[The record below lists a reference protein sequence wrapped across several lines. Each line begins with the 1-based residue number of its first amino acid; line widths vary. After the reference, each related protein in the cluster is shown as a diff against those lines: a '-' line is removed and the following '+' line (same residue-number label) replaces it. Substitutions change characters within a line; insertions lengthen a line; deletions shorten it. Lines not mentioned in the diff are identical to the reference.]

1 MKKILAFGASN
12 SKTSINKQLA
22 TYASSLLKNTEVEV
36 LDLNDFDVPTYSVDL
51 EGKSGIPDNAQQFL
65 NKITASDGL
74 IISLAEH
81 NGAYT
86 AIFKSLFD
94 WTSRIDVKLFQQ
106 KPMLLMSTSP
116 GARGGQSVLEIAE
129 NRFPI
134 HDANIVAKFSL
145 PSFNDNFK
153 EDKIVDADLNTSLVK
168 AVNTLAERL

>member
-1 MKKILAFGASN
+1 MKNIIAFGASN

-51 EGKSGIPDNAQQFL
+51 EGKSGIPDNAQQLL
-65 NKITASDGL
+65 NKIIASDGL

-94 WTSRIDVKLFQQ
+94 WMSRIDVKLFKQ

-116 GARGGQSVLEIAE
+116 GARGGQSVFEIAE

-153 EDKIVDADLNTSLVK
+153 EDKIVDADLKTSLLE

>member
-94 WTSRIDVKLFQQ
+94 WTSRINVKLFQQ

-116 GARGGQSVLEIAE
+116 GARGGQSVFEIAE

-134 HDANIVAKFSL
+134 HDANIIAKFSL

-153 EDKIVDADLNTSLVK
+153 EEKIVDADLNTSLVQ

>member
-153 EDKIVDADLNTSLVK
+153 EEKIVDADLNTSLVK

>member
-1 MKKILAFGASN
+1 M
-12 SKTSINKQLA
+12 
-22 TYASSLLKNTEVEV
+22 
-36 LDLNDFDVPTYSVDL
+36 DL
-51 EGKSGIPDNAQQFL
+51 EGKSGIPDNAQQLL
-65 NKITASDGL
+65 NKIIASDGL

-94 WTSRIDVKLFQQ
+94 WMSRIDVKLFKQ

-116 GARGGQSVLEIAE
+116 GARGGQSVFEIAE

-153 EDKIVDADLNTSLVK
+153 EDKIVDADLKTSLLE
-168 AVNTLAERL
+168 AVNILSERL

>member
-94 WTSRIDVKLFQQ
+94 WISRIDVKLFQQ

-153 EDKIVDADLNTSLVK
+153 EEKIVDADLNTSLVK

>member
-94 WTSRIDVKLFQQ
+94 WTSRINVKLFQQ

-116 GARGGQSVLEIAE
+116 GPRGGQSVLEIAE

>member
-1 MKKILAFGASN
+1 MKNIIAFGASN

-51 EGKSGIPDNAQQFL
+51 EGKSGIPDNAQQLL
-65 NKITASDGL
+65 NKIMASDGL

-94 WTSRIDVKLFQQ
+94 WMSRIDVKLFKQ

-116 GARGGQSVLEIAE
+116 GARGGQSVFEIAE

-153 EDKIVDADLNTSLVK
+153 EDKIVDADLKASLLE

>member
-1 MKKILAFGASN
+1 MKNIIAFGASN

-51 EGKSGIPDNAQQFL
+51 EGKSGIPDNAQQLL
-65 NKITASDGL
+65 NKIIASDGL

-94 WTSRIDVKLFQQ
+94 WMSRIDVKLFKQ

-116 GARGGQSVLEIAE
+116 GARGGQSVFEIAE

-153 EDKIVDADLNTSLVK
+153 EDKIVDADLKTSLLE
-168 AVNTLAERL
+168 AVNILSDRL

>member
-1 MKKILAFGASN
+1 MKNIIAFGASN

-51 EGKSGIPDNAQQFL
+51 EGKSGIPDNAKQLL
-65 NKITASDGL
+65 NKIIASDGL

-94 WTSRIDVKLFQQ
+94 WMSRIDVKLFKQ

-116 GARGGQSVLEIAE
+116 GARGGQSVFEIAE

-153 EDKIVDADLNTSLVK
+153 EDKIVDADLKTSLLE

>member
-116 GARGGQSVLEIAE
+116 GARGGQSVFEIAE

-153 EDKIVDADLNTSLVK
+153 EEKIVDADLNTSLVQ

>member
-153 EDKIVDADLNTSLVK
+153 EEKIIDADLNTSLVK

>member
-1 MKKILAFGASN
+1 MKNIIAFGASN

-22 TYASSLLKNTEVEV
+22 TYASSLLKDTEVEV

-51 EGKSGIPDNAQQFL
+51 EGKSGIPDNAQHLL
-65 NKITASDGL
+65 NKIMSSDGL

-94 WTSRIDVKLFQQ
+94 WMSRIDVKLFKQ

-116 GARGGQSVLEIAE
+116 GARGGQSVFEIAE

-153 EDKIVDADLNTSLVK
+153 EDKIVDADLKASLVE